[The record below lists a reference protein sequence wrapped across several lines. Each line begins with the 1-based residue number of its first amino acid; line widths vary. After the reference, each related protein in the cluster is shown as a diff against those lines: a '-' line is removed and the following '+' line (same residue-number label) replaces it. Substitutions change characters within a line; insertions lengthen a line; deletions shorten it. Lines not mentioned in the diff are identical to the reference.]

1 MLTHSKQHTSRE
13 ETRRQEGDEGD
24 SLHERTCVER
34 KHETGDKHRPVGPL
48 GSDKLRVFNDS
59 LEVIHWEGSWTALS
73 RAFLSIYSNAT
84 SLCQF
89 DADCHSCLS
98 FVEDQKVAAPDVAL
112 YGLHVIIPL
121 MSSEVLKVSPSAPQ
135 VS

>member
-1 MLTHSKQHTSRE
+1 M
-13 ETRRQEGDEGD
+13 
-24 SLHERTCVER
+24 
-34 KHETGDKHRPVGPL
+34 
-48 GSDKLRVFNDS
+48 FNDS

-73 RAFLSIYSNAT
+73 RVCHSIYSNAT

-89 DADCHSCLS
+89 DADCHFCLS

-121 MSSEVLKVSPSAPQ
+121 MSPEVLKVSPPAPQ
-135 VS
+135 FSFRHLQFIACESGITSYSEFRNQ